1 MTEPERR
8 PLTDAPEIKKVKKI
22 PMPSL
27 EAEFYELIAKHER
40 LKEDREANAN

>member
-8 PLTDAPEIKKVKKI
+8 PLTDAPSIKEVKKI

-27 EAEFYELIAKHER
+27 ESEFFKMISDHER
-40 LKEDREANAN
+40 HKEEREANAN